1 MADIRAFYEE
11 LGLYY
16 IHKQRDEV
24 SPGFSDTTRRVFN
37 ALKCFLPIGDDAI
50 DLSTLFD
57 IVNYTSCKDLINS
70 DELLARAVKQ
80 LDAAVEEISA
90 VRDIAVKYL
99 PQEDARR
106 ACRLCPE
113 GAEARAS
120 VEGEAVSGCL
130 CGRLSSQSLVDP
142 ANRIDLKDL
151 A

>member
-24 SPGFSDTTRRVFN
+24 SPGFSDTTRRVFD

-70 DELLARAVKQ
+70 DELLARAVRQ
-80 LDAAVEEISA
+80 MDAAVEEISA
-90 VRDIAVKYL
+90 VRDIAAKYL
-99 PQEDARR
+99 PADSWETAGESEYMYNGKGEKVCASNSGDGDDPFRQSVMRKFTRQE
-106 ACRLCPE
+106 
-113 GAEARAS
+113 
-120 VEGEAVSGCL
+120 
-130 CGRLSSQSLVDP
+130 
-142 ANRIDLKDL
+142 
-151 A
+151 

>member
-70 DELLARAVKQ
+70 DELLARTVRQ

-90 VRDIAVKYL
+90 VRDIARKYL
-99 PQEDARR
+99 PSDAVEAAGESEYMYNAKSEKVYASNTGNGDDPFRRNVMRKFTRQE
-106 ACRLCPE
+106 
-113 GAEARAS
+113 
-120 VEGEAVSGCL
+120 
-130 CGRLSSQSLVDP
+130 
-142 ANRIDLKDL
+142 
-151 A
+151 

>member
-70 DELLARAVKQ
+70 DELLARAVRQ
-80 LDAAVEEISA
+80 MDAAIEEISA
-90 VRDIAVKYL
+90 VRDIAARYL
-99 PQEDARR
+99 PTDAVEAAGESEYMYNAKGEKVYVSNSGDGDDPFRRNVMRKFTRQE
-106 ACRLCPE
+106 
-113 GAEARAS
+113 
-120 VEGEAVSGCL
+120 
-130 CGRLSSQSLVDP
+130 
-142 ANRIDLKDL
+142 
-151 A
+151 

>member
-24 SPGFSDTTRRVFN
+24 SPGFSDTTRRVFD

-70 DELLARAVKQ
+70 DELLARAVRQ
-80 LDAAVEEISA
+80 MDAAVEEISA
-90 VRDIAVKYL
+90 VRNIAVKYL
-99 PQEDARR
+99 PTDVGGAAGESEYMYNAKGEKVCASNSGDGDDPFRQSVMRKFTRQE
-106 ACRLCPE
+106 
-113 GAEARAS
+113 
-120 VEGEAVSGCL
+120 
-130 CGRLSSQSLVDP
+130 
-142 ANRIDLKDL
+142 
-151 A
+151 